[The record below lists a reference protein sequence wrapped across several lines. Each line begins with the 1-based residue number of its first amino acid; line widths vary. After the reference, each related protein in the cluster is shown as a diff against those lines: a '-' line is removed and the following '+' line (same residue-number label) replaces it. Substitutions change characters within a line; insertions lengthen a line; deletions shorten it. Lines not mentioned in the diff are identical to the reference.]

1 MTNEEKTKEELI
13 TELELLKAEY
23 KSLQKEKEL
32 ALSNSQKQ
40 YESLFNINPIAIS
53 ENDFTQVKQYFD
65 SLREKGITNFKEYFN
80 NHQNKRDEVFKLI
93 QMVKLLDIN
102 EAHYKLYHVTVEEFT
117 QALPFIFSTY
127 GTEQIDEY
135 INQFISLIEG
145 KSFYV
150 QKMPPH
156 KTIEGKTK
164 HVISYLQVAQ
174 GFEHDL
180 SLVYVIYIDI
190 TDLKEAEDTLI
201 KLNEDKDKF
210 ISILAHDLRS
220 PFNSILGYL
229 DLLSSNIYE
238 YDIKTISS
246 QLNIIN
252 NSSQRVFNLLED
264 VLLWAKSQSGKI
276 PFEPEKLSF
285 TTICNEVLLSIKPI
299 ADKKQIQIVYFE
311 DINTVVYADQ
321 NMIKTILRNLITNAI
336 KFSNNNSRIKIFT
349 IFNHNK
355 LTITV
360 SDNGIGI
367 DEESL
372 LKLFEISHKHTTT
385 GTANETGTGLGL
397 ILCKEFIELHGG
409 EIWVESKVG
418 KGTEFKFT
426 LPINN

>member
-1 MTNEEKTKEELI
+1 
-13 TELELLKAEY
+13 
-23 KSLQKEKEL
+23 
-32 ALSNSQKQ
+32 
-40 YESLFNINPIAIS
+40 
-53 ENDFTQVKQYFD
+53 
-65 SLREKGITNFKEYFN
+65 
-80 NHQNKRDEVFKLI
+80 
-93 QMVKLLDIN
+93 
-102 EAHYKLYHVTVEEFT
+102 
-117 QALPFIFSTY
+117 
-127 GTEQIDEY
+127 
-135 INQFISLIEG
+135 
-145 KSFYV
+145 
-150 QKMPPH
+150 
-156 KTIEGKTK
+156 
-164 HVISYLQVAQ
+164 VISYLQVAQ